1 MIQSQKIVTDIRGA
15 EMIPFKGININGVS
29 AQIQNKSLILDK
41 EFTIFHVGTKDIPHL
56 DKGQYWAPLII
67 SLPL

>member
-1 MIQSQKIVTDIRGA
+1 MTDIRGA

-56 DKGQYWAPLII
+56 DKGQY
-67 SLPL
+67 